1 MAGFL
6 FTTMNAALVE
16 DFVVDSKYS
25 LRSLALCQASQ
36 ASGTAKFFAAAT
48 CKDGGVGSV
57 SNEPIF
63 LSGTPAAANEFLPV
77 AEAALGRSGLLPPAA
92 GEVRVLLFDAQPF
105 FAHAA
110 SARRLLDAAETVRAA
125 QFRFEHDRLVYIF
138 AHAIWRVLLAA
149 CLKVGIDDL
158 PLVTAPSGQPL
169 LPGTGMS
176 TSLSHSGNWV
186 AIAICSAE
194 SVGIDI
200 ETAPP
205 RTRLSELTQTI
216 CTPLEELQLMTLSEA
231 AREMALLALWTRK
244 EALLKAF
251 GVGLAL
257 AMTTL
262 QAGVGD
268 LVAAPSAV
276 AGGAPCIALMLE
288 LPVGLVGALAA
299 PAGITLAGLHWLDL
313 A

>member
-1 MAGFL
+1 
-6 FTTMNAALVE
+6 MN
-16 DFVVDSKYS
+16 
-25 LRSLALCQASQ
+25 
-36 ASGTAKFFAAAT
+36 
-48 CKDGGVGSV
+48 
-57 SNEPIF
+57 NEPTF
-63 LSGTPAAANEFLPV
+63 LSDTPTSANEFLPV
-77 AEAALGRSGLLPPAA
+77 AEAALGRSGFLPPAV
-92 GEVRVLLFDAQPF
+92 GEIRVLLFDTQPF

-110 SARRLLDAAETVRAA
+110 SARGLLDVAETVRAA
-125 QFRFEHDRLVYIF
+125 QFRFEQDRLVYII
-138 AHAIWRVLLAA
+138 AHAVWRVLLAA
-149 CLKVGIDDL
+149 CLKVGVDDL
-158 PLVTAPSGQPL
+158 PLVTAPSGQPQ
-169 LPGTGMS
+169 LPGSGMS

-200 ETAPP
+200 EKAPP
-205 RTRLSELTQTI
+205 RTRLSELSQTI
-216 CTPLEELQLMTLSEA
+216 CTPFEELQLMTLSEA

-262 QAGVGD
+262 QAGVGE

-276 AGGAPCIALMLE
+276 AGGAPCRTRMLE
-288 LPVGLVGALAA
+288 LPAGLVGALAA
-299 PAGITLAGLHWLDL
+299 PAGITLAGLHWLEL